1 MTTPRPHDQPVSTNT
16 VPAGVEMET
25 FQLSWPRSLGRL
37 IGRNSLLRRI
47 DRIEALILVLA
58 LVFSVVAAPFA
69 AAIGTAVYDSRRQ
82 AYAEQ
87 ADSRHIVTATVI
99 EVKATRDWRPMP
111 GLNRELPSDT
121 STVRA
126 RWFAAGTEHTGT
138 VTTPSTA
145 KTGDFIEIWVDHS
158 GKHVG
163 TPQASSRA
171 AVEAVSTAVAV
182 WLSVAAAAAVL
193 FAGTR
198 ALCDRVR
205 IIGWQRDI
213 DRVRQSHS

>member
-1 MTTPRPHDQPVSTNT
+1 VSANT
-16 VPAGVEMET
+16 VPAGVVMET
-25 FQLSWPRSLGRL
+25 FQLSWPRPLGRL
-37 IGRNSLLRRI
+37 FGRNPVLRRI

-87 ADSRHIVTATVI
+87 ADGRHIVAATVI
-99 EVKATRDWRPMP
+99 EAKATRDEQPKP
-111 GLNRELPSDT
+111 GLHRQLPSDA
-121 STVRA
+121 SPVQA

-138 VTTPSTA
+138 ITAPSTA

-158 GKHVG
+158 GKQVS
-163 TPQASSRA
+163 TPQATSRA
-171 AVEAVSTAVAV
+171 AVEAVGTAVAV
-182 WLSVAAAAAVL
+182 WLSVVAAAAVL
-193 FAGTR
+193 LAGTR
-198 ALCDRVR
+198 ALCDRFR

>member
-1 MTTPRPHDQPVSTNT
+1 M
-16 VPAGVEMET
+16 PAGVVMET
-25 FQLSWPRSLGRL
+25 FQLSWPRPLGRL
-37 IGRNSLLRRI
+37 FGRNPLLRRI

-87 ADSRHIVTATVI
+87 ADSRHIVTATVV
-99 EVKATRDWRPMP
+99 EAKATRDGQPKP
-111 GLNRELPSDT
+111 GLHRQLRSDT
-121 STVRA
+121 STAQA

-145 KTGDFIEIWVDHS
+145 KTGDFVEIWVDHS
-158 GKHVG
+158 GKHVA
-163 TPQASSRA
+163 TPQATSRA
-171 AVEAVSTAVAV
+171 AVEAVSAGVAIC
-182 WLSVAAAAAVL
+182 LSVAAAAAVL

-198 ALCDRVR
+198 ALCDRFR
-205 IIGWQRDI
+205 IISWQRDI
-213 DRVRQSHS
+213 DRARQSHN